1 MGDQTSVNA
10 MDQLSTE
17 ASTIMENINASSLN
31 DEQLENLVNLYITN
45 TQERERLLEELR
57 TNVEEKYDITER
69 QAEEYRIVV
78 NYINK
83 LEQQITI
90 DKVRIKEL
98 NNLSNK
104 KEKDLK
110 IVNYYKKYY
119 NAWRKI
125 AFLIFIAVL
134 INCILLLLINFLFNK
149 FGGEQLWIQIL
160 VFLPGLAIA
169 VSIYLIYLKS
179 VDYLRRDDNV
189 FDEYDYGNNL
199 LIPTAEPTAPPQP
212 NPSTFTLY
220 DDQDPDTVPSI
231 PTSNNIMVMN
241 PSLLTEL
248 LSDGGILSCRDG
260 YTFDENT
267 FRCIPDSEAEANSNT
282 DGFRNIK
289 NFEGFQSNNYSKI
302 GIC

>member
-1 MGDQTSVNA
+1 MYFIYMGDQTSVNA
-10 MDQLSTE
+10 MDQLSSE

-110 IVNYYKKYY
+110 IVNYYKSY
-119 NAWRKI
+119 
-125 AFLIFIAVL
+125 
-134 INCILLLLINFLFNK
+134 
-149 FGGEQLWIQIL
+149 
-160 VFLPGLAIA
+160 
-169 VSIYLIYLKS
+169 
-179 VDYLRRDDNV
+179 
-189 FDEYDYGNNL
+189 
-199 LIPTAEPTAPPQP
+199 
-212 NPSTFTLY
+212 
-220 DDQDPDTVPSI
+220 
-231 PTSNNIMVMN
+231 
-241 PSLLTEL
+241 
-248 LSDGGILSCRDG
+248 
-260 YTFDENT
+260 
-267 FRCIPDSEAEANSNT
+267 
-282 DGFRNIK
+282 
-289 NFEGFQSNNYSKI
+289 
-302 GIC
+302 